1 MGVSF
6 NIIVCRRLTLFKVRV
21 KTEKL
26 GFRNET
32 CPVSI
37 EVRLYFSA
45 QMSVIFFLVDS
56 AKRSTLVEN
65 LKQRDN
71 IGETIVR
78 VDL

>member
-21 KTEKL
+21 KTVKL

-37 EVRLYFSA
+37 EVRLYLSA
-45 QMSVIFFLVDS
+45 QMSVIFFFVDS
-56 AKRSTLVEN
+56 LQLRGP
-65 LKQRDN
+65 R
-71 IGETIVR
+71 
-78 VDL
+78 

>member
-21 KTEKL
+21 KTVKL

-45 QMSVIFFLVDS
+45 QMSVIFIFVDS

>member
-21 KTEKL
+21 KTVKL

-37 EVRLYFSA
+37 EVRLYLSA
-45 QMSVIFFLVDS
+45 QMSVIFFFVDS

>member
-21 KTEKL
+21 KTVKL

-37 EVRLYFSA
+37 EVRLYLSA
-45 QMSVIFFLVDS
+45 QMSVIFFFVDS

-65 LKQRDN
+65 LKQRDH

>member
-1 MGVSF
+1 MSV
-6 NIIVCRRLTLFKVRV
+6 
-21 KTEKL
+21 
-26 GFRNET
+26 
-32 CPVSI
+32 

-45 QMSVIFFLVDS
+45 QMSVIFFCVDS
-56 AKRSTLVEN
+56 AKRSTLIEN

>member
-21 KTEKL
+21 KTVKL

-37 EVRLYFSA
+37 EVRLYLSA
-45 QMSVIFFLVDS
+45 QMSVIFFFVDS

-65 LKQRDN
+65 LKQRDS